1 MELHKVDTYT
11 DWINAEQYLYMYHQS
26 FYRQLLTNVWKQ
38 LFGIVSLKPI
48 LCIWKQQLM
57 PYMDT

>member
-48 LCIWKQQLM
+48 LCI
-57 PYMDT
+57 